1 MIFPLFFT
9 VFRRHLSQ
17 SHSKVICL
25 FQVLGK
31 NFFPLPLLIRFIK
44 KILSVTGII
53 IILIGITAVLD
64 FVISINKVHGFSP
77 GSQQLRIMEFFHLLF
92 LAIHGIDQ
100 P

>member
-17 SHSKVICL
+17 SHSKIICL

-44 KILSVTGII
+44 RFCL
-53 IILIGITAVLD
+53 
-64 FVISINKVHGFSP
+64 
-77 GSQQLRIMEFFHLLF
+77 
-92 LAIHGIDQ
+92 
-100 P
+100 